1 MGQNNPKTRRNPN
14 RLAFSKYQGAG
25 NDFLI
30 IDDRVPFFPT
40 EDVHLI
46 QRLCHRRF
54 GIGADGIILLQ
65 NDGMADFR
73 MQIFNSDGSEAE
85 SCGNG
90 LRCLARFIADIR
102 GESAASYKIW
112 MHDQIVEAFVEK
124 EKISIALNNPRDL
137 KLHVQQDV
145 HFIDTGVPHAV
156 VFVADVQKIDLNQEG
171 KALRS
176 HPCFGPKG
184 SNVNFASLQSD
195 GSISVRTFERGV
207 EGETL
212 ACGTGAAAVAAIAA
226 QIYNCSGPIRTRFSG
241 GDLEISFSDE
251 GLKLAGP
258 AVRVFEGT
266 FDF

>member
-1 MGQNNPKTRRNPN
+1 MSK
-14 RLAFSKYQGAG
+14 LSFVKYQGAG
-25 NDFLI
+25 NDFII

-40 EDVHLI
+40 DDTHLI
-46 QRLCHRRF
+46 QKLCHRRF

-65 NDGMADFR
+65 TDAKADFR
-73 MQIFNSDGSEAE
+73 MRILNSDGSEAE

-102 GESAASYKIW
+102 GESITSYKIW

-124 EKISIALNNPRDL
+124 EKISIALNDPRNL
-137 KLHVQQDV
+137 TLHIQQDV
-145 HFIDTGVPHAV
+145 HFVDTGVPHAV
-156 VFVADVQKIDLNQEG
+156 VFVPDVQKIDLNREG
-171 KALRS
+171 RALRF
-176 HPCFGPKG
+176 HPCFGPRG

-212 ACGTGAAAVAAIAA
+212 ACGTGAAAVGTIAA
-226 QIYNCSGPIRTRFSG
+226 QLYNCPSPIRTHFPG

-258 AVRVFEGT
+258 AVRVFEGS
-266 FDF
+266 FLF